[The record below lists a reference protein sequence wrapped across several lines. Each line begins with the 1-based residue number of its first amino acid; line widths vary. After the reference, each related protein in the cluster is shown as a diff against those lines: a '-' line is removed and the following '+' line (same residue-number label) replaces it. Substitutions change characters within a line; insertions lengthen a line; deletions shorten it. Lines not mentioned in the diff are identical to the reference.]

1 MSTKEFIKRQVEST
15 RLLTPEQFTELES
28 ENSILILEIPLKDY
42 SLTEIARIVESHYVH
57 VMALDLLPVRRVDTP
72 AIVEAT

>member
-1 MSTKEFIKRQVEST
+1 MSTKEFIKRQVEKYTSP
-15 RLLTPEQFTELES
+15 LTPEQFTELSES

-57 VMALDLLPVRRVDTP
+57 VMALDLLPVSGGS
-72 AIVEAT
+72 ILLL